1 MTDVSFNL
9 VEFITLSYKIGI
21 IIEKIIEE
29 VAPFCLCI
37 CVDVKLK
44 MISWLASC
52 NFNLSTQMSCRSHSV
67 RNSSF
72 STLREARRFMKLG
85 SNSTIF
91 YDTSHGVSQ
100 GPFFSPIFFNIYIN
114 PLA

>member
-37 CVDVKLK
+37 LCGCEIKNYL
-44 MISWLASC
+44 MAGC